1 MKNMLTVQNA
11 VSSQHINDVRQLVI
25 LPGIVY

>member
-1 MKNMLTVQNA
+1 VQNA